1 MTVIQAVFF
10 SLFPRQIP
18 HMYFLEAF
26 QPYPCIWHRNERN
39 YSTSSFIPL
48 YVAAMAFI
56 STSYILYYKVLLN
69 IYFVSSPF
77 REVCAVLGAPLKVS
91 FIVQYSS
98 YCIISYCLL
107 RFTFCSLDLFI
118 FHPFGE
124 TIYCFIGSTYCIRF
138 ITSCYCLYL

>member
-1 MTVIQAVFF
+1 MTSNYRTNEVIDTV
-10 SLFPRQIP
+10 
-18 HMYFLEAF
+18 MYFVCMCRYLITTAQLF
-26 QPYPCIWHRNERN
+26 NGTAKLMFRSI
-39 YSTSSFIPL
+39 
-48 YVAAMAFI
+48 AMAFI

-77 REVCAVLGAPLKVS
+77 REVCALLGAPLKVS
-91 FIVQYSS
+91 FIIQYSS
-98 YCIISYCLL
+98 YCIIFYCLL